1 MLKDYL
7 SPFAAGLAGH
17 AELRAQQNTSRAVAM
32 LNGDLIS
39 NARAQQGGV
48 SARVYRNGVYGFAS
62 AVEYDEESMRRVL
75 KAAEENALFLDSR
88 VKKNA
93 PALPVLPR
101 GMAAVDKEY
110 IDVPQKDYIEFVRAM
125 DDYLKRK
132 YPALQSRQVVLRHDC
147 MEKLLTVSDG
157 TDSHSIRPRTH
168 LIVRLT
174 AEADDGMPVEY
185 FNVIGGGEGI
195 LTDYFTDP
203 AMYYAKLD
211 EQVEQLMRKRE
222 GVFTNA
228 GLKDVVLAPDLAGIL
243 AHEAV
248 GHTVEADLVL
258 GGSVAAHSLGRRVA
272 SDLVTLVDFAH
283 TLPDGSR
290 APLPVYVDDEGTP
303 ACDEVLIRDGILV
316 GYMNSRET
324 ALRFGMEPHGNARG
338 YAYSDEPLIRMRN
351 TAILPG
357 RDKLEDMIAAI
368 DDGYYFTRTNNGQA
382 DTTGEFM
389 FGIMM
394 GYEVKNGKLG
404 RAIRDTT
411 ISGVAFQ
418 MLQTVD
424 MLSDDMVW
432 TCSGTC
438 GKKQPMP
445 VGMGGPAVKCKV
457 NVAGK

>member
-62 AVEYDEESMRRVL
+62 AVEYDEESVRRVL

-93 PALPVLPR
+93 PALPVLPGGR
-101 GMAAVDKEY
+101 KAVDREY
-110 IDVPQKDYIEFVRAM
+110 TDIPQKDYIEFVRAM

-211 EQVEQLMRKRE
+211 EQVEQLMRKR
-222 GVFTNA
+222 
-228 GLKDVVLAPDLAGIL
+228 
-243 AHEAV
+243 
-248 GHTVEADLVL
+248 
-258 GGSVAAHSLGRRVA
+258 
-272 SDLVTLVDFAH
+272 
-283 TLPDGSR
+283 
-290 APLPVYVDDEGTP
+290 
-303 ACDEVLIRDGILV
+303 
-316 GYMNSRET
+316 
-324 ALRFGMEPHGNARG
+324 
-338 YAYSDEPLIRMRN
+338 
-351 TAILPG
+351 
-357 RDKLEDMIAAI
+357 
-368 DDGYYFTRTNNGQA
+368 
-382 DTTGEFM
+382 
-389 FGIMM
+389 
-394 GYEVKNGKLG
+394 
-404 RAIRDTT
+404 
-411 ISGVAFQ
+411 
-418 MLQTVD
+418 
-424 MLSDDMVW
+424 
-432 TCSGTC
+432 
-438 GKKQPMP
+438 
-445 VGMGGPAVKCKV
+445 
-457 NVAGK
+457 

>member
-62 AVEYDEESMRRVL
+62 AVEYDEESVRRVL

-93 PALPVLPR
+93 PALPVLPGGR
-101 GMAAVDKEY
+101 KAVDREY
-110 IDVPQKDYIEFVRAM
+110 TDIPQKDYIEFVRAM

-258 GGSVAAHSLGRRVA
+258 GGSVAAHSLGKRVA

-316 GYMNSRET
+316 GYMNSR
-324 ALRFGMEPHGNARG
+324 
-338 YAYSDEPLIRMRN
+338 
-351 TAILPG
+351 
-357 RDKLEDMIAAI
+357 
-368 DDGYYFTRTNNGQA
+368 
-382 DTTGEFM
+382 
-389 FGIMM
+389 
-394 GYEVKNGKLG
+394 
-404 RAIRDTT
+404 
-411 ISGVAFQ
+411 
-418 MLQTVD
+418 
-424 MLSDDMVW
+424 
-432 TCSGTC
+432 
-438 GKKQPMP
+438 
-445 VGMGGPAVKCKV
+445 
-457 NVAGK
+457 

>member
-62 AVEYDEESMRRVL
+62 AVEYDEESVRRVL

-93 PALPVLPR
+93 PALPVLPGGR
-101 GMAAVDKEY
+101 KAVDREY
-110 IDVPQKDYIEFVRAM
+110 TDIPQKDYIEFVRAM

-258 GGSVAAHSLGRRVA
+258 GGSVAAHSLGKRVA

-290 APLPVYVDDEGTP
+290 APLPVYVDDE
-303 ACDEVLIRDGILV
+303 
-316 GYMNSRET
+316 
-324 ALRFGMEPHGNARG
+324 GNARG

-424 MLSDDMVW
+424 MLSDDMAW